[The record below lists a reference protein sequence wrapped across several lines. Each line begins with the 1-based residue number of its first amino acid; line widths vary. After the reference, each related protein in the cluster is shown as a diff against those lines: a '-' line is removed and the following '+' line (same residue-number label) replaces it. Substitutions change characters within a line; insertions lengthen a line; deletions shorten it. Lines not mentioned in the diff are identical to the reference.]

1 MEYISQ
7 IITTTLESFDF
18 GFCAA
23 VNILTYSIIKIID
36 ELNKEKSVGTWTKR
50 IVLIISTIIIGLIY
64 FVLGA
69 DNKLLINSAIL
80 APVFWSWIAK
90 PICTKLKIDYK
101 STDDSIE
108 N

>member
-23 VNILTYSIIKIID
+23 VNILTYSAIKIID
-36 ELNKEKSVGTWTKR
+36 ELNKEKVVGTWTKR
-50 IVLIISTIIIGLIY
+50 IVLLGSIVVIGVIY
-64 FVLGA
+64 YLLGA

-101 STDDSIE
+101 SEDNIE
-108 N
+108 EN